1 MTISRFR
8 PPTSRPLKQH
18 PPLSLCVRL
27 AGQITAATMLL
38 SCLPFVLLGLG
49 IVLGQDLDH
58 WVEAAKDFVAK
69 LVIVNG
75 FIVTALVL
83 RESLK

>member
-1 MTISRFR
+1 
-8 PPTSRPLKQH
+8 
-18 PPLSLCVRL
+18 
-27 AGQITAATMLL
+27 MLL
-38 SCLPFVLLGLG
+38 SCLPFVFIGLG
-49 IVLGQDLDH
+49 IVLGQDLDPL
-58 WVEAAKDFVAK
+58 VEAAGHFVVK